1 MVGAGGPGYMS
12 ADDQLF
18 SEHEQMLFTKAV
30 SVAESFGKHISLLV
44 VPAGDIFAALVQTA
58 NSLDVAAVVCGL
70 SSKLTAQEQAYHTG
84 QAWEQLPEPKRQ
96 FTFYVVQPDGEAL
109 SFHIG
114 PHAPTIEAREV
125 QIVHRLWLSL
135 RKFPDMHNLHHSDVI
150 TYALTRMANEFS
162 RDREGTLRD
171 LRTSIAVESN
181 KQRLG
186 TPRYDAFDA
195 DTLDYSD
202 AKEDEPVTSAPSAA
216 ASVPTAGNKSGS

>member
-1 MVGAGGPGYMS
+1 MNKCSLP
-12 ADDQLF
+12 
-18 SEHEQMLFTKAV
+18 KRV

-58 NSLDVAAVVCGL
+58 HSLDAAAVVCGL

-84 QAWEQLPEPKRQ
+84 QAWEQIPEPKRQ
-96 FTFYVVQPDGEAL
+96 FTFYVVYPNGEAV

-135 RKFPDMHNLHHSDVI
+135 RKAPDMHDLHHSDVI
-150 TYALTRMANEFS
+150 SYALTRMASEFN

-171 LRTSIAVESN
+171 LRKSIEEQN
-181 KQRLG
+181 NWQRLG
-186 TPRYDAFDA
+186 SPRYDSLDGES
-195 DTLDYSD
+195 LDYSVD
-202 AKEDEPVTSAPSAA
+202 SFQAVKDDPVIP
-216 ASVPTAGNKSGS
+216 VGHLGDK